1 MAHAKAITLTNDDLE
16 YLQSLVRQRTI
27 QAQVVDRAKILLYK
41 SQGAS
46 NNDIAERLDVNI
58 NTVKLCLSKFKE
70 GGVQRALFDDQRKG
84 RPVEI
89 TDDAVAWIISL
100 ACQRPCDLGYSQELW
115 TLKNLHQHIQTHA
128 KEAGYPRLA
137 TITRPMVQKILKRS
151 EIKPFKIKYYCEKRD
166 PDFESKMHD

>member
-1 MAHAKAITLTNDDLE
+1 MAHAKEITLTNDNLE

-41 SQGAS
+41 SQGTS
-46 NNDIAERLDVNI
+46 NNDIAKRLDVNI

-100 ACQRPCDLGYSQELW
+100 ACQRPCALGYSQELW
-115 TLKNLHQHIQTHA
+115 TLKNLHQHIQDHA

-137 TITRPMVQKILKRS
+137 TITRPMVQKILK
-151 EIKPFKIKYYCEKRD
+151 
-166 PDFESKMHD
+166 